1 MLARTFLNI
10 FVFVLA
16 VVGIY
21 AYVGQL
27 VPQFEEH
34 PPKTRTITAETDRDE
49 LSDIGQELL
58 RGKGGCLVCHKDSET
73 GNTRGPDLRQSAA
86 VAANRKPG
94 LDAEAYLLESL
105 IDPGAF
111 VVPNYPNMMP
121 SALKPPANLTPAEV
135 KAVVAYLQVLGG
147 AEPTAVVTVE
157 DIEQSK
163 RVAKGDHRGRALMD
177 QHSCTACHKVEGEGG
192 EGGIAPDLTEAGGRF
207 EPEAI
212 LRKLNDPAA
221 WVTPGFEAGIMPSFD
236 EAPPGDLHEIVAY
249 LSGLAGKSYSPTGAT
264 SPWSHEGVRL
274 GLVIFIA
281 NGLML
286 GALAWARWREK
297 RGAAR

>member
-1 MLARTFLNI
+1 MLARTFLKI
-10 FVFVLA
+10 FLFVLA

-34 PPKTRTITAETDRDE
+34 PPKTKAITAEIDRKE
-49 LSDIGQELL
+49 LTAIGQELL

-73 GNTRGPDLRQSAA
+73 GNVRGPDLRQA
-86 VAANRKPG
+86 VGGAANRKPG
-94 LDAEAYLLESL
+94 MDAEAYLLESL
-105 IDPGAF
+105 REPGAF
-111 VVPNYPNMMP
+111 LVPGYPNMMP
-121 SALKPPANLTPAEV
+121 SALKPPANLTPAEI

-163 RVAKGDHRGRALMD
+163 PATKAGHRGRALMD
-177 QHSCTACHKVEGEGG
+177 QHGCTACHKVENEGG
-192 EGGIAPDLTEAGGRF
+192 EIAPDLTEVAARF
-207 EPEAI
+207 EPTAI
-212 LRKLNDPAA
+212 LRKLTDPAA
-221 WVTPGFEAGIMPSFD
+221 WTTPSFEAGIMLSFA

-249 LSGLAGKSYSPTGAT
+249 LSGLAGKSYSPTGAA

-286 GALAWARWREK
+286 GALAWARRRE
-297 RGAAR
+297 RRETAQ

>member
-1 MLARTFLNI
+1 M
-10 FVFVLA
+10 
-16 VVGIY
+16 
-21 AYVGQL
+21 
-27 VPQFEEH
+27 
-34 PPKTRTITAETDRDE
+34 
-49 LSDIGQELL
+49 
-58 RGKGGCLVCHKDSET
+58 
-73 GNTRGPDLRQSAA
+73 
-86 VAANRKPG
+86 
-94 LDAEAYLLESL
+94 
-105 IDPGAF
+105 
-111 VVPNYPNMMP
+111 
-121 SALKPPANLTPAEV
+121 KPPANLTPAEV

-163 RVAKGDHRGRALMD
+163 RVAKGGHRGRALMD

-192 EGGIAPDLTEAGGRF
+192 EIAPDLTQAGGRF

-212 LRKLNDPAA
+212 LSKLIDPAV
-221 WVTPGFEAGIMPSFD
+221 WVTPDFEEGIMPSFA

-249 LSGLAGKSYSPTGAT
+249 LSGLAGKSYSPTGAA

-286 GALAWARWREK
+286 GALAWARRRE
-297 RGAAR
+297 RREAAQ

>member
-1 MLARTFLNI
+1 MLAHTFLKI
-10 FVFVLA
+10 FLFVLV

-34 PPKTRTITAETDRDE
+34 PPKTKTITAETDREE
-49 LSDIGQELL
+49 LSAIGQELL

-73 GNTRGPDLRQSAA
+73 GNIRGPDLRQAAGAA
-86 VAANRKPG
+86 VSRKPD

-105 IDPGAF
+105 REPGAF
-111 VVPNYPNMMP
+111 LVPGYPNMMP

-135 KAVVAYLQVLGG
+135 KAVVAYLQILGG
-147 AEPTAVVTVE
+147 AEPTAVVTAE
-157 DIEQSK
+157 DVEQSK
-163 RVAKGDHRGRALMD
+163 RVAKGVHRGRTLMD
-177 QHSCTACHKVEGEGG
+177 QHGCTACHKVEGEGG
-192 EGGIAPDLTEAGGRF
+192 EIAPDLTQAGSRF

-212 LRKLNDPAA
+212 LRKLTDPAA
-221 WVTPGFEAGIMPSFD
+221 WTTPSFEAGIMPSFA
-236 EAPPGDLHEIVAY
+236 EAPEGELQEIVAY
-249 LSGLAGKSYSPTGAT
+249 LAGLAGKSYSPTGAA

-274 GLVIFIA
+274 GLVIFVA

-286 GALAWARWREK
+286 GALAWARRREQ
-297 RGAAR
+297 REGAG

>member
-1 MLARTFLNI
+1 MLARTFLKI

-34 PPKTRTITAETDRDE
+34 PPKTKVITAETDREE
-49 LSDIGQELL
+49 LTAIGQELL

-73 GNTRGPDLRQSAA
+73 GNVRGPDLRQAA
-86 VAANRKPG
+86 GGAANRKPG
-94 LDAEAYLLESL
+94 MDAEAYLLESL
-105 IDPGAF
+105 RTPEAFLVPG
-111 VVPNYPNMMP
+111 YPNMMP

-135 KAVVAYLQVLGG
+135 KAVVAYLQILGG
-147 AEPTAVVTVE
+147 AEPTAVVTAE
-157 DIEQSK
+157 DVEQSK
-163 RVAKGDHRGRALMD
+163 RVAKGGHRGRALMD
-177 QHSCTACHKVEGEGG
+177 QHGCTACHKVEDEGG
-192 EGGIAPDLTEAGGRF
+192 EIAPDLTTVGGRF
-207 EPEAI
+207 EPGAI
-212 LRKLNDPAA
+212 LRKLTDPAA
-221 WVTPGFEAGIMPSFD
+221 WTTPGFEAGIMPSFA

-249 LSGLAGKSYSPTGAT
+249 LSGLAGKSYSPTGAA

-286 GALAWARWREK
+286 GVLAWARRRE
-297 RGAAR
+297 RREAAQ

>member
-1 MLARTFLNI
+1 MLARTFLKIFI
-10 FVFVLA
+10 FVLV

-58 RGKGGCLVCHKDSET
+58 RGKGGCLICHKDSET

-86 VAANRKPG
+86 TAASRKPG

-105 IDPGAF
+105 REPGAF
-111 VVPNYPNMMP
+111 LVPGYPNMMP
-121 SALKPPANLTPAEV
+121 SALKPPANLTPAEI

-147 AEPTAVVTVE
+147 AESTAVVTVE
-157 DIEQSK
+157 DVEQSK
-163 RVAKGDHRGRALMD
+163 RVAKGDHRGRTLMD
-177 QHSCTACHKVEGEGG
+177 QHGCTACHKVEDEGG
-192 EGGIAPDLTEAGGRF
+192 EIAPDLTGAGARF
-207 EPEAI
+207 EPDAI

-221 WVTPGFEAGIMPSFD
+221 WTTPNFEEGLMPSFA

-249 LSGLAGKSYSPTGAT
+249 LSGLAGKSYNPTGAA

-286 GALAWARWREK
+286 VALAWARRRE
-297 RGAAR
+297 RREAAQ